1 MFLTIVRKEL
11 LANILTFKFLT
22 GFVLCVVLVVSS
34 IYLLTKSYEERLRN
48 YNDSVRKHRSELRTA
63 VVYSEVRPTLD
74 KPPEAL
80 SIFCEGFD
88 GKLGN
93 TVNISL
99 GEVPREAKGHER
111 RDNIFLVS
119 PSLDF
124 VSIVAVILSLFA
136 LLASYDAI
144 SGENEDGTLRLML
157 SNAISRDAILMG
169 KYLGGM
175 LSLIPS
181 LLCSFILAL
190 LVMQTSSSVALSGA
204 DYLRLGLIVGLSL
217 VYISTFFCFGLF
229 VSSRTKRSY
238 TSLVFALFFWV
249 IAVFIHPNASNYLA
263 GKLRPIDSQRKVFA
277 SLTNDF
283 VLWDIQ
289 RLNIEQEFAKR
300 YHDFWEK
307 HQPKGKGQLTTCN
320 SQGVSSWHKSDLV
333 TTRMR
338 TINGAKEGMLFGAQM
353 VKWGEKL
360 RSQYADKVFDLY
372 QRYFRTLS
380 QQASLAQNIARL
392 SPASHYFF
400 ASSAI
405 AKTDV
410 KGYLSFLEKARL
422 HRGELIQYLYSKN
435 AFGLAWFTR
444 MKAEQL
450 LEAEK
455 LKQRSRREQIPYSW
469 DEVEPLDLSDCP
481 QFRYVA
487 FGIVESFSMAWFDL
501 ALLFGFNV
509 LFFMAAYLSFLKY
522 EM

>member
-1 MFLTIVRKEL
+1 MFLTVVRKEL
-11 LANILTFKFLT
+11 LANILTYKFLT
-22 GFVLCVVLVVSS
+22 GFILCVVLIVFSS
-34 IYLLTKSYEERLRN
+34 YLLTKSYEERLRN
-48 YNDSVRKHRSELRTA
+48 YNDSVKKHQAELRTA
-63 VVYSEVRPTLD
+63 MVYSEVRPTLD
-74 KPPEAL
+74 KQPESL

-93 TVNISL
+93 TVSIRI

-157 SNAISRDAILMG
+157 SNAISRDTILMG
-169 KYLGGM
+169 KYVGGM

-190 LVMQTSSSVALSGA
+190 LVMQTSPSVALSGA

-217 VYISTFFCFGLF
+217 VYISACFCFGLF
-229 VSSRTKRSY
+229 VSSRTKHSS

-249 IAVFIHPNASNYLA
+249 MAVFIYPNASNYLA
-263 GKLRPIDSQRKVFA
+263 GKLRPIDSQRKV
-277 SLTNDF
+277 
-283 VLWDIQ
+283 DIQ
-289 RLNIEQEFAKR
+289 RLNIEQEFARK

-307 HQPKGKGQLTTCN
+307 HRPSNPWQLATYN
-320 SQGVSSWHKSDLV
+320 SEGVSSWHKSDLV

-360 RSQYADKVFDLY
+360 RIQYADKVFDLY

-392 SPASHYFF
+392 SPASHYLF

-405 AKTDV
+405 AKTDL
-410 KGYLSFLEKARL
+410 KNYLSFLQQARL
-422 HRGELIQYLYSKN
+422 YREELIQYLYSKD
-435 AFGLAWFTR
+435 AFGLTWFTR

-455 LKQRSRREQIPYSW
+455 LKQKSREEQIPYSW
-469 DEVEPLDLSDCP
+469 DEIEPLDLSDCP
-481 QFRYVA
+481 QFQYVS
-487 FGIVESFSMAWFDL
+487 FGIVESFSLAWLDFV
-501 ALLFGFNV
+501 LLFGFNV

-522 EM
+522 ET